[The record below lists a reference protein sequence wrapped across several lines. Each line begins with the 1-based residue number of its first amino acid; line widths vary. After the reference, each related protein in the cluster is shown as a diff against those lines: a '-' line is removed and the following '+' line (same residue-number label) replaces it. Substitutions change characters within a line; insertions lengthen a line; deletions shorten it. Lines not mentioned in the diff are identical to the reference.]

1 MTWLCMLTVR
11 SGVIVDAMDIVRD
24 RIEASL
30 GGRGWW
36 AYASA
41 TLAGIES
48 NLGGGVI
55 CSWPDWGRRCG
66 MCLPLFIMLVLAA
79 CEVMDMAL
87 SLVDLSGTVRPDGVI
102 VEGP

>member
-1 MTWLCMLTVR
+1 
-11 SGVIVDAMDIVRD
+11 
-24 RIEASL
+24 
-30 GGRGWW
+30 
-36 AYASA
+36 
-41 TLAGIES
+41 
-48 NLGGGVI
+48 
-55 CSWPDWGRRCG
+55 